1 MLLEEAKQRS
11 DYKFTLNGIENC
23 IDGIRHNW
31 MDDMLENGDPYR
43 GIVVMEVGFV
53 DIEVNIFTEEQI
65 GNTSGGKVPVI
76 GYFVCVKGE
85 KEWRSDDYTEDPV
98 QVDWNADNW
107 VEQLERDMFKSL
119 DKYVAEKGY
128 SYDHAN

>member
-11 DYKFTLNGIENC
+11 DYKFTLNGIEDC

-31 MDDMLENGDPYR
+31 MEDMLENGDPYR

-85 KEWRSDDYTEDPV
+85 KEWRSDDYVDWDI
-98 QVDWNADNW
+98 QVDWKASNW
-107 VEQLERDMFKSL
+107 VKVLEKDMFAAL
-119 DKYVAEKGY
+119 DKYVTDKGY
-128 SYDHAN
+128 SYDKAN

>member
-31 MDDMLENGDPYR
+31 MEDMLENGDPYR

-76 GYFVCVKGE
+76 GYFVCLKGK
-85 KEWRSDDYTEDPV
+85 KEWRSDDYVDWDI
-98 QVDWNADNW
+98 QVDWKASNW
-107 VEQLERDMFKSL
+107 VELLEKDMFAAL
-119 DKYVAEKGY
+119 DKYVTDKGY
-128 SYDHAN
+128 SYDKAN

>member
-1 MLLEEAKQRS
+1 MLLKEAKQRS

-31 MDDMLENGDPYR
+31 MEDMLENGDPYR

-85 KEWRSDDYTEDPV
+85 KEWRSDDYVDCDI
-98 QVDWNADNW
+98 QVDWKASNW
-107 VEQLERDMFKSL
+107 VELLEKDMFAAL
-119 DKYVAEKGY
+119 DKYVTDKGY
-128 SYDHAN
+128 SYDKAN

>member
-31 MDDMLENGDPYR
+31 MEDMIENGDPYR

-65 GNTSGGKVPVI
+65 GNTSGGKAPVI

-85 KEWRSDDYTEDPV
+85 EEWRSDDYTEDLV